1 MKKDLQQRQYWLE
14 HYQHWQ
20 VSGLTQEVYCRKV
33 KICFDHFR
41 RWRCALIKSGDI
53 VKPSNDKQPKEF
65 KPLIISSSPDLPTER
80 SIATTNTEGRTE
92 IELALPGGVKL
103 SLRSFA

>member
-14 HYQHWQ
+14 HYQQWQ

-65 KPLIISSSPDLPTER
+65 KPLIISSSPDFQP
-80 SIATTNTEGRTE
+80 S
-92 IELALPGGVKL
+92 ALLQRLTLRDEPKL
-103 SLRSFA
+103 NWLYPVV